1 MFRLAFEDRYR
12 VFLARFTGIYV
23 SEDVTDLQ
31 RVLTSFVAEHGPVH
45 GLFDYTEV
53 EAVAVPQSLIAHH
66 AGIPQISPGYERV
79 FVTPLREMYDLARA
93 YAVQQRELGN
103 KEPQIVTSMW
113 DAYRLLGLD
122 RPNFREIR

>member
-53 EAVAVPQSLIAHH
+53 EAVAVPQSR
-66 AGIPQISPGYERV
+66 SPI
-79 FVTPLREMYDLARA
+79 TRA
-93 YAVQQRELGN
+93 YRRSRGDTNACSLCRFARCMTWHAPMPFSSG
-103 KEPQIVTSMW
+103 S
-113 DAYRLLGLD
+113 
-122 RPNFREIR
+122 

>member
-1 MFRLAFEDRYR
+1 MFRLAFEDKYR
-12 VFLARFTGIYV
+12 VFLARFAGIYV
-23 SEDVTDLQ
+23 SEDVTDLY

-66 AGIPQISPGYERV
+66 ASIPPISPGYERV
-79 FVTPLREMYDLARA
+79 FVTPLRELYELARA

-103 KEPQIVTSMW
+103 KEPRIVTSMW

-122 RPNFREIR
+122 RPNFRQIS